1 MDDDIYLLK
10 SDIQRCIANGDTHF
24 KSNYRMLFFE
34 KDDKEFI
41 KTLGALDNLYI
52 TPAKSA
58 MELSGAIDRDLLAA
72 LSLKEIEKIKQNVF
86 ISDAVNM
93 IHQMHE
99 SNKTEEQKEM
109 ELIDYLDELENIKKE
124 YREAKENEIN
134 QMKFIQKLLFEK
146 CRLGLIY
153 EKHKEMLTLSGNF
166 TNIILDKEALNYLE
180 ACATKVDTFLIASI
194 YDDSDNCTGVR
205 IVLSIDLDKEE

>member
-72 LSLKEIEKIKQNVF
+72 LSLKEIEKIKKNVF
-86 ISDAVNM
+86 VTDAINM

-109 ELIDYLDELENIKKE
+109 ELENYLNELEESEQE

-134 QMKFIQKLLFEK
+134 QMKFIQQLLFEK
-146 CRLGLIY
+146 CGIGLIY
-153 EKHKEMLTLSGNF
+153 EKHKEMITLSNNF
-166 TNIILDKEALNYLE
+166 TEIRLNKEALEYLE
-180 ACATKVDTFLIASI
+180 ACASKVDMFLITCV
-194 YDDSDNCTGVR
+194 YDDKDNCTNIR
-205 IVLSIDLDKEE
+205 MVLGLDLVEEE

>member
-34 KDDKEFI
+34 KDDKEYI
-41 KTLGALDNLYI
+41 QTLGALDNLYI
-52 TPAKSA
+52 TPAKSS
-58 MELSGAIDRDLLAA
+58 MEITGAINKDLLAA

-86 ISDAVNM
+86 VTDAINM

-109 ELIDYLDELENIKKE
+109 ELENYLDELEESEQE

-134 QMKFIQKLLFEK
+134 QMKFIQQLLFEK
-146 CRLGLIY
+146 CGLGLIY

-180 ACATKVDTFLIASI
+180 VCATKVDTFLIASI

-205 IVLSIDLDKEE
+205 LVLSIDLDKEE